1 MVDKGR
7 VVAEKSVILTAR
19 KAGIGADIF
28 EFAHRQSAAYGMA
41 AIIIA
46 VAAGWLAAAV
56 FRKT

>member
-1 MVDKGR
+1 M
-7 VVAEKSVILTAR
+7 AEKSVILTAR
-19 KAGIGADIF
+19 KAGVGADIF